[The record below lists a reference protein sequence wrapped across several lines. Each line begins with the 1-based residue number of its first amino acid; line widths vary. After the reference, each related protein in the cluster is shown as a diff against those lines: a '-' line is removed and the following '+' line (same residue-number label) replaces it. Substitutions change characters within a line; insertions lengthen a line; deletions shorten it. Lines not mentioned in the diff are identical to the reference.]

1 MIPWGKEKRIN
12 RMIPLFGLLPHQ
24 GQQESEEKVAR
35 TPRESQ
41 PAGGERRGE
50 GGTILWHQSLLNA
63 SGNYQWAMGCPTL
76 QKGQALGEFIAM
88 LEASFLISPY
98 FSMCDS
104 PKEPSTPPGNTWAF
118 PVQGRK
124 YINFRFHI
132 WGILAKSW
140 VPRQF
145 QSCAVSSL
153 PRHPTSQ

>member
-1 MIPWGKEKRIN
+1 MGKREKNQQDDSSVWSAASPGPARIW
-12 RMIPLFGLLPHQ
+12 RKSGKDTQ
-24 GQQESEEKVAR
+24 GEPASR
-35 TPRESQ
+35 RRE
-41 PAGGERRGE
+41 E
-50 GGTILWHQSLLNA
+50 GGGRHHPLTSESYEQLNA

-88 LEASFLISPY
+88 LEASFLIPPY

-104 PKEPSTPPGNTWAF
+104 PKGPSTPPSNTWAF

-132 WGILAKSW
+132 WGVLAKSW